1 MVRQRQRRDSIHRA
15 PIPSHAMIPFAFP
28 TSLKECPQS
37 AQYLKRATR
46 LALVLFRLT
55 ALLGLAVTRLV

>member
-1 MVRQRQRRDSIHRA
+1 
-15 PIPSHAMIPFAFP
+15 MIPFAFP
-28 TSLKECPQS
+28 NSLKECPQS

-55 ALLGLAVTRLV
+55 ALLGLAVTYLA